1 MYIHILFTQSSLNY
15 FQSWSW
21 LAKNLLAGMS
31 REGLPLSEAISAD
44 RGQAAWILLIY
55 DSDQCL
61 GHDEGTVVK
70 ADIGHFTLL
79 IKLLLLKP
87 IDVPL

>member
-1 MYIHILFTQSSLNY
+1 MYIHILFTQCSLNY

-21 LAKNLLAGMS
+21 LAKNLLVYLS
-31 REGLPLSEAISAD
+31 REILLSEADIAD
-44 RGQAAWILLIY
+44 RGQEAWVLLIN

-61 GHDEGTVVK
+61 GHGEGTVVK

-79 IKLLLLKP
+79 IKLLLLK
-87 IDVPL
+87 